1 MRRLCLTVWS
11 GGWTLG
17 QRRFQIRDKNSRMQ
31 LVLMARA
38 EAMLMQASAGGVI
51 GSAVA
56 EDDFSG
62 MPNWMMPSAATN

>member
-1 MRRLCLTVWS
+1 
-11 GGWTLG
+11 
-17 QRRFQIRDKNSRMQ
+17 MQ